1 LALSSDF
8 TISEVKTNLLSG
20 ITVALALVP
29 EAIAFSLV
37 AHVNPLVGLYGA
49 FIMCLVAAIFG
60 GRPGMIS
67 GATGS
72 MAVVMVALVVQHGVQ
87 YLFATIILA
96 GLLQLAFGLLRL
108 GKFIRMVPH
117 PVMLGFVNG
126 LAIVIFLAQMPH
138 FKVIGPDGTEHWVA
152 GTHLYVMCGLVV
164 LTMLIVY
171 LAPKLTKAIPSSLIA
186 IVVISLGT
194 IFLGIHTKTVGDMA
208 SIHGGFPK
216 FHIPSVPFN
225 LETLHIIVPY
235 AFILAGVGLIETLLT
250 LNLVDDITDSRG
262 RPNREC
268 IAQGA
273 GNFLC
278 GFFGGMGGC
287 AMIGQTMINVNSG
300 GRKRLAGITAGL
312 CLLSFVLFTS
322 SLIERIPVA
331 ALVGVMFVVAE
342 KTFEWGTF
350 NAIGKVPKHDLF
362 VIVAVTL
369 VTVFTDLAL
378 AVVLGIL
385 IAALVFAWEHA
396 KHVKAVTRIDADGR
410 KIYELSGT
418 IFFASTANFQNL
430 FHPQEDPEEVI
441 IEFKQA
447 RVMDHSALEAIDGL
461 AEKYSQ
467 IGKQLHLRH
476 LSADCRELLHR
487 AKSMIEVNVMEDPRY
502 HVADDLIS

>member
-1 LALSSDF
+1 MALYSNL

-96 GLLQLAFGLLRL
+96 GLLQLTFGLLRL

-138 FKVIGPDGTEHWVA
+138 FKVRESGGGEHWMT
-152 GTHLYVMCGLVV
+152 GTPLYAMCGLVA

-171 LAPKLTKAIPSSLIA
+171 LVPKLTKAIPSSLIA

-194 IFLGIHTKTVGDMA
+194 IYLGIHTKTVGDMA
-208 SIHGGFPK
+208 SIRGGFPR
-216 FHIPSVPFN
+216 FHIPSVPFSV
-225 LETLHIIVPY
+225 ETLHIIVPY

-273 GNFLC
+273 GNFIC
-278 GFFGGMGGC
+278 GFLGGMGGC

-312 CLLSFVLFTS
+312 CLLSFILFTS

-369 VTVFTDLAL
+369 VTVFTDLAM

-396 KHVKAVTRIDADGR
+396 KHIKVATRIDTEGR

-430 FHPQEDPEEVI
+430 FSPQEDPEDVI

-461 AEKYSQ
+461 ADKYAQ
-467 IGKQLHLRH
+467 LGKQLHLRH

-487 AKSMIEVNVMEDPRY
+487 AGSMVEVNVMEDPRY